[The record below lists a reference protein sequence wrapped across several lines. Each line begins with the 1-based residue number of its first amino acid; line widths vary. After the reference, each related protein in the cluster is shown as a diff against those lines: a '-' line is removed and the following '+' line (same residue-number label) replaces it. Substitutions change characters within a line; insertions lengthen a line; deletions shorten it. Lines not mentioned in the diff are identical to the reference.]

1 MPYLGNKQAETYSSF
16 IKEDKTGTAVSA
28 GASITLAHS
37 VANENELRVVINH
50 VIQEPTTSF
59 TASGTSLTILNDAI
73 LSTDD
78 WYIVYLGR
86 ALGTV
91 NPPDGSVGSA
101 QIASSAVDLTSNK
114 VTGVLPV
121 ANGGSGSASQTGLVL
136 LLNATIGNVSEYVV
150 TNSIISTAYNNYKI
164 YLYAK
169 PVTDDKYLYIR
180 AMNGGSSDNGSN
192 YSRDTDS
199 RGGNFNSQGTT
210 TMALPSYWTAGNQDG
225 EGISCVFDL
234 MNCNYANFPAT
245 ISGIANTYSTDGV
258 AHLQSIFSGG
268 YTVANRAK
276 VVEGLNIFW
285 ASGNIAEG
293 TIKVYGVAE

>member
-1 MPYLGNKQAETYSSF
+1 MPYLGNKPAEIYASF

-50 VIQEPTTSF
+50 VVQEPTTSY

-73 LSTDD
+73 SGTDD

-91 NPPDGSVGSA
+91 NPPDGSVGNA
-101 QIASSAVDLTSNK
+101 QIASSSVDLTSK
-114 VTGVLPV
+114 VTGILPV
-121 ANGGSGSASQTGLVL
+121 ANGGNGSATATGLVL

-199 RGGNFNSQGTT
+199 RAGNYNSQGTT
-210 TMALPSYWTAGNQDG
+210 TFALTSYWTCGNQDG
-225 EGISCVFDL
+225 EGISMVFDL

-245 ISGIANTYSTDGV
+245 ISGVSNNYTTDGTS
-258 AHLQSIFSGG
+258 HIQSIFSGA